1 MIKTLIGKEYE
12 VGKTLAEGT
21 NAERLAMNTE
31 YLSTGSIFIEI
42 DNGGKQYK
50 YIAETKQWYEQ
61 NANTGASVTYE
72 NATTEKDGLM
82 SKEDKTKLDGVAP
95 KANNYTHPSNHPAT
109 IITEDATHKFI
120 TEAERTS
127 WNAKSNFS
135 GSYNDL
141 TNKPTIP
148 TKVSQLTNDS
158 SFLTSVPAEY
168 ITETE
173 LNAKGYVGAE
183 HTHTQYVEKVE
194 GKVLSTNDYTTAEK
208 QKLNGLNNYTHP
220 ANHPASIITQDA
232 DNRFCTDTEKGIWN
246 GKSDFS
252 GSYNDLTNKPTIPTK
267 TSQLTN
273 DSKFLIS
280 VPAEYITETELD
292 AKGYLTQHQDISGK
306 QDKIVAQNA
315 IADLLPEADLPT
327 VITTVNSI
335 LATLRTVGI
344 IENS

>member
-1 MIKTLIGKEYE
+1 MNRELRNAFTQHGIEEIFGTTQERINMSDDIKNQLHT
-12 VGKTLAEGT
+12 GT
-21 NAERLAMNTE
+21 VFT
-31 YLSTGSIFIEI
+31 EI
-42 DNGGKQYK
+42 DNGGAK
-50 YIAETKQWYEQ
+50 YGFIRETKTWHLQSNGGVQ
-61 NANTGASVTYE
+61 MYE
-72 NATTEKDGLM
+72 NATIEKDGLM
-82 SKEDKTKLDGVAP
+82 SKEDKTKLDGVDEN
-95 KANNYTHPSNHPAT
+95 ANNYTHPEKHPAT

-173 LNAKGYVGAE
+173 LN
-183 HTHTQYVEKVE
+183 
-194 GKVLSTNDYTTAEK
+194 S
-208 QKLNGLNNYTHP
+208 
-220 ANHPASIITQDA
+220 
-232 DNRFCTDTEKGIWN
+232 
-246 GKSDFS
+246 
-252 GSYNDLTNKPTIPTK
+252 
-267 TSQLTN
+267 
-273 DSKFLIS
+273 
-280 VPAEYITETELD
+280 
-292 AKGYLTQHQDISGK
+292 KGYLTQHQDISGK

-315 IADLLPEADLPT
+315 IADLLAEADLPT
-327 VITTVNSI
+327 VVSTVNSM

>member
-1 MIKTLIGKEYE
+1 MIKEIKNAIPKNGIEEIYGLYSERQQLIKNGNKGIYTGTTFLEQDTGKIFTYNED
-12 VGKTLAEGT
+12 T
-21 NAERLAMNTE
+21 NT
-31 YLSTGSIFIEI
+31 
-42 DNGGKQYK
+42 
-50 YIAETKQWYEQ
+50 WYELKQ
-61 NANTGASVTYE
+61 GGGGMIYE
-72 NATTEKDGLM
+72 NATIEKDGLM

-141 TNKPTIP
+141 TDKPNIP
-148 TKVSQLTNDS
+148 TKVSQLTNDR

-173 LNAKGYVGAE
+173 LNAKGYVNAE

-194 GKVLSTNDYTTAEK
+194 GKILSTNDYTTAEK

-220 ANHPASIITQDA
+220 DNHPASIITQDA
-232 DNRFCTDTEKGIWN
+232 NNRFCTDAEKTKWN
-246 GKSDFS
+246 GK
-252 GSYNDLTNKPTIPTK
+252 
-267 TSQLTN
+267 
-273 DSKFLIS
+273 
-280 VPAEYITETELD
+280 
-292 AKGYLTQHQDISGK
+292 QDE
-306 QDKIVAQNA
+306 IVAQNA
-315 IADLLPEADLPT
+315 IADLLAEADLPT
-327 VITTVNSI
+327 VVSTVNSV

-344 IENS
+344 IKNS

>member
-21 NAERLAMNTE
+21 NAERLAMDTE

-173 LNAKGYVGAE
+173 LNAKGY
-183 HTHTQYVEKVE
+183 
-194 GKVLSTNDYTTAEK
+194 
-208 QKLNGLNNYTHP
+208 
-220 ANHPASIITQDA
+220 
-232 DNRFCTDTEKGIWN
+232 
-246 GKSDFS
+246 
-252 GSYNDLTNKPTIPTK
+252 
-267 TSQLTN
+267 
-273 DSKFLIS
+273 
-280 VPAEYITETELD
+280 
-292 AKGYLTQHQDISGK
+292 LTQHQDISGK

>member
-1 MIKTLIGKEYE
+1 MNRELRNACTQHGIEEIFGTTQERINMSDDIKNQLHT
-12 VGKTLAEGT
+12 GT
-21 NAERLAMNTE
+21 VFT
-31 YLSTGSIFIEI
+31 EI
-42 DNGGKQYK
+42 DNGGAK
-50 YIAETKQWYEQ
+50 YGFIRETKTWHLQSSGGIQ
-61 NANTGASVTYE
+61 MYE
-72 NATTEKDGLM
+72 NATIEKDGLM
-82 SKEDKTKLDGVAP
+82 SKEDKAKLDGVDEN
-95 KANNYTHPSNHPAT
+95 ANNYTHPEKHPAT

-173 LNAKGYVGAE
+173 LN
-183 HTHTQYVEKVE
+183 
-194 GKVLSTNDYTTAEK
+194 S
-208 QKLNGLNNYTHP
+208 
-220 ANHPASIITQDA
+220 
-232 DNRFCTDTEKGIWN
+232 
-246 GKSDFS
+246 
-252 GSYNDLTNKPTIPTK
+252 
-267 TSQLTN
+267 
-273 DSKFLIS
+273 
-280 VPAEYITETELD
+280 
-292 AKGYLTQHQDISGK
+292 KGYLTQHQDISGK

-315 IADLLPEADLPT
+315 IADLLAEADLPT
-327 VITTVNSI
+327 VVSTVNSV

>member
-1 MIKTLIGKEYE
+1 MNRELRNSFTQHGIEEIFGTTQERVNMSDDIKNQLHT
-12 VGKTLAEGT
+12 GT
-21 NAERLAMNTE
+21 V
-31 YLSTGSIFIEI
+31 FIEI
-42 DNGGKQYK
+42 DNGGARYGFVE
-50 YIAETKQWYEQ
+50 ETKTWHLQSSGGGQ
-61 NANTGASVTYE
+61 MYE
-72 NATTEKDGLM
+72 NATIEKDGLM
-82 SKEDKTKLDGVAP
+82 SKEDKTKLDGVAEN
-95 KANNYTHPSNHPAT
+95 ANNY
-109 IITEDATHKFI
+109 I
-120 TEAERTS
+120 
-127 WNAKSNFS
+127 
-135 GSYNDL
+135 
-141 TNKPTIP
+141 
-148 TKVSQLTNDS
+148 
-158 SFLTSVPAEY
+158 
-168 ITETE
+168 
-173 LNAKGYVGAE
+173 
-183 HTHTQYVEKVE
+183 
-194 GKVLSTNDYTTAEK
+194 
-208 QKLNGLNNYTHP
+208 HP

-232 DNRFCTDTEKGIWN
+232 NNRFCTDIEKGIWN

>member
-1 MIKTLIGKEYE
+1 MNRELRNAFTQHGIEEIF
-12 VGKTLAEGT
+12 GT
-21 NAERLAMNTE
+21 TQERLNMSNDIKNQ
-31 YLSTGSIFIEI
+31 LHTGTVFIEV
-42 DNGGKQYK
+42 DNGGAK
-50 YIAETKQWYEQ
+50 YGFIRETKTWHLQSNGGVQ
-61 NANTGASVTYE
+61 MYE
-72 NATTEKDGLM
+72 NATIEKDGLM
-82 SKEDKTKLDGVAP
+82 SKEDKTKLDGVDEN
-95 KANNYTHPSNHPAT
+95 ANNYTHPEKHPAT

-173 LNAKGYVGAE
+173 LN
-183 HTHTQYVEKVE
+183 
-194 GKVLSTNDYTTAEK
+194 S
-208 QKLNGLNNYTHP
+208 
-220 ANHPASIITQDA
+220 
-232 DNRFCTDTEKGIWN
+232 
-246 GKSDFS
+246 
-252 GSYNDLTNKPTIPTK
+252 
-267 TSQLTN
+267 
-273 DSKFLIS
+273 
-280 VPAEYITETELD
+280 
-292 AKGYLTQHQDISGK
+292 KGYLTQHQDISGK

-315 IADLLPEADLPT
+315 IADLLAEADLPT
-327 VITTVNSI
+327 VVSTVNSM